1 MIYTFGDGFA
11 AGHIWPEW
19 PQFLEVFTNDQ
30 VTNHGVVGAGN
41 ELIFN
46 TAIKQSFTA
55 TSDDVFLVQW
65 AMPVRFDKI
74 LETPDWHELQKT
86 DEVYRNN
93 RYMVF
98 DNIWWPTSGSAL
110 PEIRHYHNFYV
121 QRKQAVERSVMY
133 MLSLSGYLTNL
144 GIAHHYFSTYD
155 LHISDH
161 PLADHVNQL
170 PWVTTTSM
178 ETWSRTRPDR
188 GDEIQPSPMVH
199 YKFVE
204 EFLLPTLNITVDP
217 GVLQKIERRVQQITP
232 IPFYYD
238 HKKVWTD
245 FKDEVSL
252 FFK

>member
-11 AGHIWPEW
+11 AGHIWPNW
-19 PQFLEVFTNDQ
+19 PQILEVFTNDQ
-30 VTNHGVVGAGN
+30 VINHGMVGAGN

-65 AMPVRFDKI
+65 TMPGRFDKI
-74 LETPDWHELQKT
+74 LETSDWHELQKT

-93 RYMVF
+93 RYRVF

-121 QRKQAVERSVMY
+121 QSKQALERSIIY
-133 MLSLSGYLTNL
+133 MISLSGFLDNL
-144 GIAHHYFSTYD
+144 GISHHYFLTYELNFGAHSLCD
-155 LHISDH
+155 KVKS
-161 PLADHVNQL
+161 L
-170 PWVTTTSM
+170 PWVPAPSM
-178 ETWSRTRPDR
+178 ETWSRFRPDR
-188 GDEIQPSPMVH
+188 GNEVQPSPAVH

-204 EFLLPTLNITVDP
+204 EFLLPALGIDVERD
-217 GVLQKIERRVQQITP
+217 VLEKIENRVRQMEVV
-232 IPFYYD
+232 PFYYD
-238 HKKVWTD
+238 REKIWSEAKH
-245 FKDEVSL
+245 EISS